1 MASETLK
8 RVSTIERFL
17 GNSTSIGVVEVDK
30 RPSSIEILNTE
41 ELKLIRVQMVQA
53 QNSGWGRRRRRRV
66 ESDVVVVVVVVIRCG
81 GDHIGKGPSEKVL
94 EGHVSEV
101 GAVVGVGK
109 RGEVDVF
116 PDLLHGSASWGCL
129 REWRRGC
136 CGGGRQGG

>member
-1 MASETLK
+1 
-8 RVSTIERFL
+8 
-17 GNSTSIGVVEVDK
+17 
-30 RPSSIEILNTE
+30 
-41 ELKLIRVQMVQA
+41 MVQA
-53 QNSGWGRRRRRRV
+53 QNSVWGRRRRRV

-116 PDLLHGSASWGCL
+116 PDLVHGSASWGCL
-129 REWRRGC
+129 REWRRRC
-136 CGGGRQGG
+136 CGGGRPGG